1 MHNGTKFYDKYIS
14 TKNRIKCIDDDGS
27 GFLPKQ
33 MVRKKYNARNQ
44 NTYSNRNFVLQ
55 NDYIKDRIIHRT
67 YSGRKRKATGYVLI
81 TGSTYRD
88 AEGSPHHRSCLHDAI
103 INAAPRIGGKLTN
116 KNYID
121 NVHLE
126 V

>member
-1 MHNGTKFYDKYIS
+1 MIS
-14 TKNRIKCIDDDGS
+14 GV
-27 GFLPKQ
+27 LPKILA
-33 MVRKKYNARNQ
+33 RKWN
-44 NTYSNRNFVLQ
+44 NTRYHKAYSNRDYVFK
-55 NDYIKDRIIHRT
+55 NDYIKDRIIERT

-81 TGSTYRD
+81 TFSPYRD

-116 KNYID
+116 QTYID

-126 V
+126 G